1 MTLGSLAGALD
12 GPQLDWAMVI
22 CGLGRRSSMCVSYR
36 RRLGLLRGRGPPALY
51 AHQHFVESLQGRN
64 GVAPCL
70 SWIFARSRRDLSPF
84 WPACRPTPLAQAFD
98 DLFRRTVKAA
108 PTSARASASTSCCAS
123 GFSPTRGPRQFR
135 GLGVN
140 LFSAS
145 RRLGPRLDPGGTLSR
160 EVGVR
165 DGGWPVGFIRRASCG
180 RSAVFVFLCG
190 RLCTYGSA
198 DWV

>member
-1 MTLGSLAGALD
+1 MG
-12 GPQLDWAMVI
+12 I

-36 RRLGLLRGRGPPALY
+36 RRLGLLRGRGPSALY
-51 AHQHFVESLQGRN
+51 AYQHFVESLRGRN

-84 WPACRPTPLAQAFD
+84 WPACRPAPLAQAFD

-135 GLGVN
+135 RLGVN
-140 LFSAS
+140 LFFRTAAS
-145 RRLGPRLDPGGTLSR
+145 RPAFRSWRDSVERCRLKTAAY
-160 EVGVR
+160 
-165 DGGWPVGFIRRASCG
+165 PVGYRGALCNRVCGVCIFMWASSHLWIC
-180 RSAVFVFLCG
+180 
-190 RLCTYGSA
+190 
-198 DWV
+198 